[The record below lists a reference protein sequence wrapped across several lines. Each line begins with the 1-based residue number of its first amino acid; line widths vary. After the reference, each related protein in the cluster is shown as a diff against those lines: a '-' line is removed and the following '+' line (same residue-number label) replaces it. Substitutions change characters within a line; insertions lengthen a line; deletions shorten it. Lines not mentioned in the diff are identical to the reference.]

1 MTDGNDPDGDD
12 VPPPGGYSE
21 IADEQLD
28 QIEATDA
35 ALYGDILTICELIL
49 ADPGRAQSMST
60 AIQTGQ
66 GIRLRLAVP
75 GRHPYKVFWATAGPR
90 IEAVFPYP

>member
-1 MTDGNDPDGDD
+1 VTDEFVGS
-12 VPPPGGYSE
+12 YSE

-28 QIEATDA
+28 ELEAGGDA
-35 ALYGDILTICELIL
+35 DLYNDVLTLCHLIFSS
-49 ADPGRAQSMST
+49 PERAQSMST
-60 AIQTGQ
+60 AITTND

-75 GRHPYKVFWATAGPR
+75 GHAPYKVFWSSGGPR